1 MSETYMI
8 HVRSEDCTQLT
19 PGYNTNLL
27 VDLKAQI
34 NRPENARFHLSLASA
49 EIPYAWY
56 AFSGDLWTNQIY
68 VDGVPNLVV
77 TPGNYDIWE
86 LVTVI
91 NADVPFKYTLT
102 YNENTS
108 KVTLTNTDTTTHTLN
123 FSNQYSK
130 GLSKALG
137 FDTSADRTINAGG
150 SLVADGVVNLQ
161 TLLSLFFYCNLSVA
175 NVVTTQHGNFE
186 SILDT
191 VPVDAAPYEII
202 HYGAGGTNT
211 GLFSSEITE
220 TVLRSFQISLR
231 DRDGDLLQM
240 NGCKF
245 DLSLLIRTVPDD
257 LVEIITDPSK
267 RRKLDVEPISTIF
280 QQPVENTFQ
289 SYVPPEPQSYAP
301 PEPAYAPPDP
311 YVAPTTQPA
320 YVPTESVT
328 PQPTYVPTYTP
339 QPPTTIP
346 KISDQSKLGSA
357 LLMAKLLDMK

>member
-56 AFSGDLWTNQIY
+56 AFSADLWTNQIY
-68 VDGVPNLVV
+68 VDGVPNLVL

-108 KVTLTNTDTTTHTLN
+108 KVTLTNTDSTTHTLN

-137 FDTSADRTINAGG
+137 FDTSTDRTISAGG
-150 SLVADGVVNLQ
+150 TLVADGVVNLQ

-231 DRDGDLLQM
+231 DRDGDLVQM

-245 DLSLLIRTVPDD
+245 DLSLLIRTVEVIPDE
-257 LVEIITDPSK
+257 VPTDPNK
-267 RRKLDVEPISTIF
+267 RRKLDEEPVTIA
-280 QQPVENTFQ
+280 QPYIPPTPYSAPMNIPTPPPIQ
-289 SYVPPEPQSYAP
+289 TPIPSPAIQPPEP
-301 PEPAYAPPDP
+301 
-311 YVAPTTQPA
+311 TI
-320 YVPTESVT
+320 
-328 PQPTYVPTYTP
+328 QPTYILPEYT
-339 QPPTTIP
+339 QPPTTPSIP

>member
-56 AFSGDLWTNQIY
+56 AFSADLWTNQIY

-175 NVVTTQHGNFE
+175 NVVTTQYGNFE

-245 DLSLLIRTVPDD
+245 DLSLLIRTVEDVPDE
-257 LVEIITDPSK
+257 VNTDPNK
-267 RRKLDVEPISTIF
+267 RRKLDEEPVTIT
-280 QQPVENTFQ
+280 QPYIQPTPYSAPMN
-289 SYVPPEPQSYAP
+289 VPMSPQTPSP
-301 PEPAYAPPDP
+301 
-311 YVAPTTQPA
+311 APTIQPSIQ
-320 YVPTESVT
+320 PSI
-328 PQPTYVPTYTP
+328 QPTYILPEYTP
-339 QPPTTIP
+339 PPTATTIP

>member
-34 NRPENARFHLSLASA
+34 NRPENHRFHVSLASA

-68 VDGVPNLVV
+68 VDGVPNLVL

-108 KVTLTNTDTTTHTLN
+108 KVTLTNTDSTTHTLN

-137 FDTSADRTINAGG
+137 FDTSTDRTISAGG

-175 NVVTTQHGNFE
+175 NVVTTMHGNFE
-186 SILDT
+186 GILDT

-257 LVEIITDPSK
+257 LLDIITDPSK

-280 QQPVENTFQ
+280 QQPVENTFRQ
-289 SYVPPEPQSYAP
+289 YAP
-301 PEPAYAPPDP
+301 PP
-311 YVAPTTQPA
+311 QPQ
-320 YVPTESVT
+320 
-328 PQPTYVPTYTP
+328 PQPTYAPPVESPPVTQPTAYTP
-339 QPPTTIP
+339 EPVNPNPFIIPAYYPPPATPAIP

>member
-68 VDGVPNLVV
+68 VDGVPNLVL

-108 KVTLTNTDTTTHTLN
+108 KVTLHNTDTTTHILN

-137 FDTSADRTINAGG
+137 FDTSADRTISAGG
-150 SLVADGVVNLQ
+150 TLEADGVVNLQ

-191 VPVDAAPYEII
+191 VPVDVAPYEII

-220 TVLRSFQISLR
+220 TVLRSFQLSLR

-240 NGCKF
+240 NGSKF

-257 LVEIITDPSK
+257 LVDIVTDPNK
-267 RRKLDVEPISTIF
+267 RRKLDDEPISNIF

-289 SYVPPEPQSYAP
+289 QYVPPPQ
-301 PEPAYAPPDP
+301 
-311 YVAPTTQPA
+311 
-320 YVPTESVT
+320 
-328 PQPTYVPTYTP
+328 PQPTYVAPVESPPVAQPAYTPEVNTTPVVVPTYIP
-339 QPPTTIP
+339 PPTAPTIP